1 MLKVVVARLVERRAL
16 AVHEIV
22 VERDRHRF
30 LAASHELHAQ
40 ALGESRFARRRRARD
55 EHHPQGIVRCNV
67 VGNLR
72 NLLFLQCL
80 GHIDQI
86 VSVTGANQRVE
97 FAHRRATQDFLA
109 AVLLL
114 EHGKHLVLLG
124 HRAQA
129 VGVFGVGHAQEQSF
143 AEGHEVEH
151 RELAG
156 AQQQCRVEV
165 VHRLAEGVVV
175 RVEVADAFEQKH
187 LAREALA
194 AKHLDGIGGV
204 GRDAAEGEVA
214 RHDLSH
220 AAAQAFGH
228 LGCDAA
234 GQRESAEIAPRHGRA
249 DAQFGLRIEVAHGF
263 VEHKKQAAR
272 VGAQTGGR
280 GEGEIFEVA
289 RVVDRVVQSLHA
301 VVHLA
306 ARHAATQVEAQALI
320 HLFEGSPLRHV
331 VIHAVVLTV
340 DANGFHE
347 KIV

>member
-1 MLKVVVARLVERRAL
+1 M
-16 AVHEIV
+16 
-22 VERDRHRF
+22 
-30 LAASHELHAQ
+30 
-40 ALGESRFARRRRARD
+40 
-55 EHHPQGIVRCNV
+55 
-67 VGNLR
+67 
-72 NLLFLQCL
+72 
-80 GHIDQI
+80 
-86 VSVTGANQRVE
+86 TGANQRVE

-129 VGVFGVGHAQEQSF
+129 VGVFGVGHAQEQSL

-151 RELAG
+151 RELTG
-156 AQQQCRVEV
+156 AQQQGRVEV

-175 RVEVADAFEQKH
+175 CVEVADAFEQKH

-194 AKHLDGIGGV
+194 AKHLDGVGGV

-214 RHDLSH
+214 RHDLGH

-272 VGAQTGGR
+272 VGAQTGG
-280 GEGEIFEVA
+280 
-289 RVVDRVVQSLHA
+289 
-301 VVHLA
+301 
-306 ARHAATQVEAQALI
+306 
-320 HLFEGSPLRHV
+320 
-331 VIHAVVLTV
+331 
-340 DANGFHE
+340 
-347 KIV
+347 